1 MATPNEIWVSPL
13 SDKPKAWTVE
23 ADNSLTENDIPAG
36 QRWEI
41 AVDMVDGVMTQDQA
55 DVIRDFICEQV
66 EHGTLDAVCGQGIQ
80 YPTGGSPEL
89 KQHLVYLRCWTDEC
103 GVEVRAHMG
112 VSSSAN
118 WVDGSPPQAS
128 PEDLPSTFLLEE
140 SNSDVGVVGY
150 GEVPV
155 WCGQDCVCLPND
167 CAEAEAEEEEEAEAE
182 AEEEEEAEE
191 AEEEEEA
198 VDRDIDDA

>member
-1 MATPNEIWVSPL
+1 MATPNEFWVSPL
-13 SDKPKAWTVE
+13 SDKPTAWTVE
-23 ADNSLTENDIPAG
+23 ADNTITENSVPAG

-41 AVDMVDGVMTQDQA
+41 AVDMVDGVMTRDQA

-89 KQHLVYLRCWTDEC
+89 KQYLVYLRCWTDEC

-112 VSSSAN
+112 VSSSVN

-128 PEDLPSTFLLEE
+128 PEDLPSIITLEE
-140 SNSDVGVVGY
+140 SNGDSVGVVGDD
-150 GEVPV
+150 EVPV
-155 WCGQDCVCLPND
+155 WCDCRQDCVCLASD
-167 CAEAEAEEEEEAEAE
+167 CVCEEEEE
-182 AEEEEEAEE
+182 
-191 AEEEEEA
+191 
-198 VDRDIDDA
+198 DDGDIDDA